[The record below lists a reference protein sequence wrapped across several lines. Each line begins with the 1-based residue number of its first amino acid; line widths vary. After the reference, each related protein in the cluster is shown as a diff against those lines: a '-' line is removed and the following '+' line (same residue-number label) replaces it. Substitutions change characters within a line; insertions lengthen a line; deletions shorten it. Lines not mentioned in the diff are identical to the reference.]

1 MVMWK
6 NMSSKNGLNDYIVK
20 KPYVDHDQ
28 AIKEMINSDILFL
41 VIPDLVNNQGI
52 IPGKLFEYI
61 ASKTKI
67 ILIGN
72 RRSDAEKLM
81 IDLGYKYFYDIYDN
95 IEFDD
100 ILFDEPPKPVNTEV
114 YSRVEQTKQ
123 LSKIF
128 DKIVL

>member
-1 MVMWK
+1 
-6 NMSSKNGLNDYIVK
+6 MSDYLLK

-28 AIKEMINSDILFL
+28 AIKEMINSDLLFL
-41 VIPDLVNNQGI
+41 VIPDLVNNEGI

-61 ASKTKI
+61 ASNTKI

-72 RRSDAEKLM
+72 RKSDAEKLM

-95 IEFDD
+95 INFDD
-100 ILFDEPPKPVNTEV
+100 ILIDEPPNPVKMEIF
-114 YSRVEQTKQ
+114 SRIEQTKQ

-128 DKIVL
+128 NKLIS